1 MDLLDDVSVECSDHL
16 TATLFLALIPYS
28 SFLSVPFFAGYCAN
42 TSSCMESCESL
53 LRGSRQLAGS
63 FFDFEDLI
71 PIAIG
76 YDLRHM
82 AADIRAQGHKG
93 PRT

>member
-1 MDLLDDVSVECSDHL
+1 
-16 TATLFLALIPYS
+16 
-28 SFLSVPFFAGYCAN
+28 
-42 TSSCMESCESL
+42 MESCESL

-76 YDLRHM
+76 YELRHM
-82 AADIRAQGHKG
+82 AADIRAQGQKG
-93 PRT
+93 TGTLGRTDVRAQRCTSVICANIFVP